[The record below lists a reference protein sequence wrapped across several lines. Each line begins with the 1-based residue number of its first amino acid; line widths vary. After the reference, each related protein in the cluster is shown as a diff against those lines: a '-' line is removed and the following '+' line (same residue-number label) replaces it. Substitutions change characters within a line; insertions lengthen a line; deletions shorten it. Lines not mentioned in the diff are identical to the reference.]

1 MAYIPVPQTGLI
13 AGIDEAGRGPLAG
26 PVVAAA
32 VILDPE
38 KTIDGLADSKI
49 LSEKKRLAL
58 YRIIQER
65 ALAWS
70 VAEASVAEIDQL
82 NILQATLLAM
92 RRAILQLPVQPE
104 HVLVDGNQLPVISM
118 PAQAI
123 VQGDRMIP
131 AISAASIIAKVHRDL
146 IMQEYAKEFPG
157 FAFDLHKGYGTRQ
170 HLAELARF
178 GPLNIHRR
186 SFKPVRDLLPKK
198 LSFIKKHNPKS

>member
-1 MAYIPVPQTGLI
+1 MAFVLVPETGLI
-13 AGIDEAGRGPLAG
+13 AGVDEAGRGPLAG

-32 VILDPE
+32 VILHPE
-38 KTIDGLADSKI
+38 ETIDGLADSKT

-58 YRIIQER
+58 YRIIQDK

-70 VAEASVAEIDQL
+70 VAEASVAEIDRL

-104 HVLVDGNQLPVISM
+104 YVLVDGNQLPQISL

-170 HLAELARF
+170 HLAELTRF

-198 LSFIKKHNPKS
+198 LSFVRSIT

>member
-1 MAYIPVPQTGLI
+1 MAFVLVPETGLI
-13 AGIDEAGRGPLAG
+13 AGVDEAGRGPLAG

-32 VILDPE
+32 VILHPE
-38 KTIDGLADSKI
+38 ETIDGLADSKT

-58 YRIIQER
+58 YRIIQDK

-70 VAEASVAEIDQL
+70 VAEASVAEIDRL

-104 HVLVDGNQLPVISM
+104 YVLVDGNQLPQISL

-170 HLAELARF
+170 HLAELAQF

-198 LSFIKKHNPKS
+198 LSFVRSIT

>member
-1 MAYIPVPQTGLI
+1 MAFVPVPETGLI
-13 AGIDEAGRGPLAG
+13 AGVDEAGRGPLAG

-38 KTIDGLADSKI
+38 KPIDGLADSKT

-70 VAEASVAEIDQL
+70 VAEAGVSEIDQL

-92 RRAILQLPVQPE
+92 RRAIQQLPVQPE

>member
-1 MAYIPVPQTGLI
+1 MLNFLAPAQNLI
-13 AGIDEAGRGPLAG
+13 AGVDEAGRGPLAG

-32 VILDPE
+32 VILDP
-38 KTIDGLADSKI
+38 TQPIDGLADSKT

-58 YRIIQER
+58 DTVIRER

-70 VAEASVAEIDQL
+70 VAEADVDEIDQL

-92 RRAILQLPVQPE
+92 QRAISQLPIPAAGA
-104 HVLVDGNQLPVISM
+104 LIDGNKLPVLAI

-123 VQGDRMIP
+123 VQGDRKIA

-146 IMQEYAKEFPG
+146 IMQRYAKEFPD
-157 FAFDLHKGYGTRQ
+157 FAFALHKGYGTRQ

-178 GPLNIHRR
+178 GPLSIHRR
-186 SFKPVRDLLPKK
+186 SFKPVRDLWPGNT
-198 LSFIKKHNPKS
+198 S

>member
-1 MAYIPVPQTGLI
+1 MAFVLVPETGLI
-13 AGIDEAGRGPLAG
+13 AGVDEAGRGPLAG

-32 VILDPE
+32 VILHPE
-38 KTIDGLADSKI
+38 KTIDGLADSKT

-58 YRIIQER
+58 YRIIQDK

-70 VAEASVAEIDQL
+70 VAEASVAEIDRL

-104 HVLVDGNQLPVISM
+104 YVLVDGNQLPQISL

-170 HLAELARF
+170 HLAELALF
-178 GPLNIHRR
+178 GPLTIHRK
-186 SFKPVRDLLPKK
+186 SFKPVKDLLSKK
-198 LSFIKKHNPKS
+198 DKWDTDNAFK